1 MQEGDEGQNLNQNL
15 IEGTGGSYPEINNI
29 SEVPNSNIEQM
40 SPNPDNYGTSS
51 NAVYENQPQL
61 VDQITTKLSL
71 SDAIKME
78 YEKAIFSDFE
88 KIIQYNSFTNEFI
101 PGLDNYLSY
110 PYHFN
115 PTLLSLTRYRKCDC
129 CCSLKDACFNLCCK
143 NFICERILFYFQ
155 IVFNVSS
162 IFSLLTLFN
171 LVLFIKAL
179 VFFFSE
185 PGANFIYVLI
195 IYIITLLFELQLLY
209 YKLPQPINPDE
220 FRKKI
225 QKKLQTGQR
234 IYFGDDK
241 KVVPL
246 VYHSYVDISGS
257 LEMTKPFNLVKFSG
271 RPGTYFLD
279 GKSIR
284 EFKKVNEEFRLRGG
298 NQKYY
303 INYESSPSSLNTEI
317 NYENQT
323 LNSLFTSH
331 EINELYIQDDEIL
344 YLAPQGFE
352 KWNTIAKVCFFC
364 LVGEIYNNYF
374 ELNLS
379 IKAFKVRKALFFEE
393 PEQEIKEK
401 LIKYSPRITF
411 QDKSMEFEQYNGQI
425 NQNLLKPYFDK
436 WDDYYKEKNVNDY
449 I

>member
-155 IVFNVSS
+155 IVFSVSS

-179 VFFFSE
+179 VFFFLRTW
-185 PGANFIYVLI
+185 GQF
-195 IYIITLLFELQLLY
+195 YIC
-209 YKLPQPINPDE
+209 
-220 FRKKI
+220 
-225 QKKLQTGQR
+225 
-234 IYFGDDK
+234 
-241 KVVPL
+241 
-246 VYHSYVDISGS
+246 
-257 LEMTKPFNLVKFSG
+257 FN
-271 RPGTYFLD
+271 
-279 GKSIR
+279 
-284 EFKKVNEEFRLRGG
+284 N
-298 NQKYY
+298 
-303 INYESSPSSLNTEI
+303 
-317 NYENQT
+317 
-323 LNSLFTSH
+323 
-331 EINELYIQDDEIL
+331 
-344 YLAPQGFE
+344 
-352 KWNTIAKVCFFC
+352 
-364 LVGEIYNNYF
+364 IYNYF
-374 ELNLS
+374 
-379 IKAFKVRKALFFEE
+379 I
-393 PEQEIKEK
+393 I
-401 LIKYSPRITF
+401 
-411 QDKSMEFEQYNGQI
+411 
-425 NQNLLKPYFDK
+425 
-436 WDDYYKEKNVNDY
+436 
-449 I
+449 